1 MNKFNIICN
10 EVNIMD
16 NVVKYDEMV
25 SSIPLEEGIFAGFDL
40 GSFGGIIAVGGEVW
54 RIASALDDGSERRA
68 DFLGQQSGEIDT
80 VEVSV
85 ILYIRHS

>member
-1 MNKFNIICN
+1 MTQEIEKFIYLCFRVNKFNIICN

-40 GSFGGIIAVGGEVW
+40 GSFGGIIAVGGEV
-54 RIASALDDGSERRA
+54 
-68 DFLGQQSGEIDT
+68 
-80 VEVSV
+80 
-85 ILYIRHS
+85 

>member
-1 MNKFNIICN
+1 MTQEIEKYIYLCIRVNKFNIICN

-40 GSFGGIIAVGGEVW
+40 GSFGGIIAVGGEV
-54 RIASALDDGSERRA
+54 
-68 DFLGQQSGEIDT
+68 
-80 VEVSV
+80 
-85 ILYIRHS
+85 